1 MVAPMT
7 LSPACFSTGML
18 SPVSA
23 DSSTEDVPSSTTPS
37 TGTLSPA
44 LTISTSP
51 SWTSSTGMTL
61 STPLRST
68 VAVLGARSMSF
79 VIASEVLPL
88 ARASIV
94 LPMVMSVRIVPA
106 DSKYS
111 SII

>member
-1 MVAPMT
+1 MT
-7 LSPACFSTGML
+7 VPPACFSTGML

-23 DSSTEDVPSSTTPS
+23 DSSTADAPSSTTPS

-44 LTISTSP
+44 LTMSTSP
-51 SWTSSTGMTL
+51 GCTSAAGMMC
-61 STPLRST
+61 SVPLRST

-88 ARASIV
+88 ARASMV